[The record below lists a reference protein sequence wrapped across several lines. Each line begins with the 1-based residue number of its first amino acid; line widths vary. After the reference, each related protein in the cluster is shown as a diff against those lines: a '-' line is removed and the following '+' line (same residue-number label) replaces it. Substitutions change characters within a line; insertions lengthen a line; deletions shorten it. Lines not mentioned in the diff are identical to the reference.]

1 DAQAA
6 RTPDLTAVWAD
17 EGTWTYA
24 ELHARAN
31 RIAWRLQRLRVGAES
46 RVGVWL
52 PRSPEMVA
60 AMVGVLKAGGAYVPL
75 DPSYPAARL
84 AFQVADAQVAVVLT
98 STACAEAVPAGPYAV
113 EVLDAPEAAWREEAT
128 TAPEVK
134 VSPDQL
140 AYVIYTSGSAGQ
152 PKGAI

>member
-31 RIAWRLQRLRVGAES
+31 RIARRLQRLGVGAET

-52 PRSPEMVA
+52 PRSPLMAA

-98 STACAEAVPAGPYAV
+98 STACAEAVPAGAYAV
-113 EVLDAPEAAWREEAT
+113 EVLDAPDAARQQEAT
-128 TAPEVK
+128 TAPVARL
-134 VSPDQL
+134 SPEPS
-140 AYVIYTSGSAGQ
+140 TSGVY
-152 PKGAI
+152 